1 MVDAGMKQE
10 EETQKRRK
18 RLSECEDLSFFFGLS
33 LVVNIKREE
42 LVERGGIKEEMNVG
56 SVQQRE

>member
-18 RLSECEDLSFFFGLS
+18 RWSECEDMSFYFGLS